1 MKKVLPLFLSIAMLS
16 GCNEGSNKKSGD
28 QSVAVDLCKC
38 LTEPG
43 NSEWA
48 LEHKDVCRDAISKE
62 LGVDDY
68 EKVNFSKDPE
78 LNRKWDQLVQK
89 CTGSNVVKTGV
100 EEIDRNSELV
110 KEIGTAYGYIWESIN
125 IPEQLYTTLAFDGLV
140 FRTTLYSMNGNSNSE
155 DFTKVIDLSGKWKGI
170 DKGSAE
176 GVYSENNVS
185 VSWEFSEDYSSLTNG
200 KGVVFQRIKVK

>member
-1 MKKVLPLFLSIAMLS
+1 MKKVLPFFLSIAILS
-16 GCNEGSNKKSGD
+16 GCNEVSNKKSVD
-28 QSVAVDLCKC
+28 QSVDLCKC

-48 LEHKDVCRDAISKE
+48 LEHKDACRDAISKE
-62 LGVDDY
+62 LGVDNY

-89 CTGSNVVKTGV
+89 CTGSNEVKTGV

-155 DFTKVIDLSGKWKGI
+155 DFTKVIDLSGKWQGI

>member
-1 MKKVLPLFLSIAMLS
+1 MKKVFPFFLSIAILI
-16 GCNEGSNKKSGD
+16 GCNEVSNKKSID
-28 QSVAVDLCKC
+28 QSVDLCKC

-48 LEHKDVCRDAISKE
+48 LEHKDACRDAISKE
-62 LGVDDY
+62 LGVDNY

>member
-1 MKKVLPLFLSIAMLS
+1 
-16 GCNEGSNKKSGD
+16 
-28 QSVAVDLCKC
+28 
-38 LTEPG
+38 
-43 NSEWA
+43 
-48 LEHKDVCRDAISKE
+48 
-62 LGVDDY
+62 
-68 EKVNFSKDPE
+68 

-89 CTGSNVVKTGV
+89 CTGSNEVKTGV

>member
-48 LEHKDVCRDAISKE
+48 LEHKDACRDAISKE
-62 LGVDDY
+62 LGVDNY

>member
-1 MKKVLPLFLSIAMLS
+1 MKKVLPFFLSIAILI
-16 GCNEGSNKKSGD
+16 GCNEVSNKKSVD
-28 QSVAVDLCKC
+28 QSVDLCKC

-48 LEHKDVCRDAISKE
+48 LEHKDACRDAISKE
-62 LGVDDY
+62 LGVDNY

-89 CTGSNVVKTGV
+89 CTGSNEVKTGV

>member
-1 MKKVLPLFLSIAMLS
+1 MKKVLPFFLSIAILI
-16 GCNEGSNKKSGD
+16 GCNEVSNKKSID
-28 QSVAVDLCKC
+28 QSVDLCKC

-48 LEHKDVCRDAISKE
+48 LEHKDACRDAISKE
-62 LGVDDY
+62 LGVDNY

-89 CTGSNVVKTGV
+89 CTGSNEVKTGV

>member
-1 MKKVLPLFLSIAMLS
+1 MKKVLPLFLSIAILI
-16 GCNEGSNKKSGD
+16 GCNEVSNKKSVD
-28 QSVAVDLCKC
+28 QSVDLCKC

-48 LEHKDVCRDAISKE
+48 LENKDACRDAISKE
-62 LGVDDY
+62 LGVDNY

>member
-1 MKKVLPLFLSIAMLS
+1 MKKVLPFFLSIAILIS
-16 GCNEGSNKKSGD
+16 CNEVSNKKSID
-28 QSVAVDLCKC
+28 QSVDLCKC

-48 LEHKDVCRDAISKE
+48 LEHKDACRDAISKE
-62 LGVDDY
+62 LGVDNY

-89 CTGSNVVKTGV
+89 CTGSNEVKTGV

-170 DKGSAE
+170 DKSSAE

>member
-1 MKKVLPLFLSIAMLS
+1 MKKVLPFFLSIAILS
-16 GCNEGSNKKSGD
+16 GCNEVSNKKSVD
-28 QSVAVDLCKC
+28 QSVDLCKC

-48 LEHKDVCRDAISKE
+48 LEHKDACRDAISKE
-62 LGVDDY
+62 LGVDNY

-89 CTGSNVVKTGV
+89 CTGSNEVKTGV

-170 DKGSAE
+170 DKSSAE

>member
-1 MKKVLPLFLSIAMLS
+1 MKKVLPFFLSIAILI
-16 GCNEGSNKKSGD
+16 GCNEVSNKKSVD
-28 QSVAVDLCKC
+28 LSVDLCKC

-48 LEHKDVCRDAISKE
+48 LEHKDACRDAISKE

-68 EKVNFSKDPE
+68 EKVNFSIDPE

>member
-1 MKKVLPLFLSIAMLS
+1 MLS

-48 LEHKDVCRDAISKE
+48 LEHKDACRDAISKE
-62 LGVDDY
+62 LGVDNY

-185 VSWEFSEDYSSLTNG
+185 VSWKFNEDYSSLTNG

>member
-1 MKKVLPLFLSIAMLS
+1 MKKVLPFFLSIAILS
-16 GCNEGSNKKSGD
+16 GCNEVSNKKSVD
-28 QSVAVDLCKC
+28 QSVDLCKC

-48 LEHKDVCRDAISKE
+48 LEHKDACRDAISKE
-62 LGVDDY
+62 LGVDNY

-89 CTGSNVVKTGV
+89 CTGSNEVKTGV

>member
-1 MKKVLPLFLSIAMLS
+1 MKKVLPLFLSIAILI
-16 GCNEGSNKKSGD
+16 GCNEVSNKKSVD
-28 QSVAVDLCKC
+28 LSVDLCKC

-48 LEHKDVCRDAISKE
+48 LEHKDACRDAISKE
-62 LGVDDY
+62 LGVDNY

-89 CTGSNVVKTGV
+89 CTGSNEVKTGV

-185 VSWEFSEDYSSLTNG
+185 VSWKFNEDYSSLTNG